1 MKKHPEIDQLLNTIH
16 ASILKRYG
24 QNFLVDETIQ
34 RMIVDAANIQ
44 KNDVVLEI
52 GPGLGA
58 LTHHLPFKDIQ
69 YISYEIDRQYHLYL
83 QQTFSVNTRHYGQNF
98 LKANPE
104 HVDVILGNLPYYIT
118 TDLLEK
124 VMKDFSSAKRGVFLI
139 QKEVIARLVARPGDD
154 AYGPLAVLMQF
165 LGTIDILMDVPPD
178 RFYPEPHVTST
189 VFLLRL
195 HHAYDH
201 ISSRSFFYFVKK
213 LFLNRRKNLLNN
225 LTFLTL
231 EKETIITTLNNV
243 SIPSSLRPEQLSFES
258 ILQLFLSFQG
268 HFDL

>member
-1 MKKHPEIDQLLNTIH
+1 MKKHPELDKILTSIH
-16 ASILKRYG
+16 ASVLKRYG
-24 QNFLVDETIQ
+24 QNFLIDETIQ
-34 RMIVDAANIQ
+34 RFIIQSAAIQ
-44 KNDVVLEI
+44 KNDIVLEI

-58 LTHHLPFKDIQ
+58 LTQHVPFEDIQ

-83 QQTFSVNTRHYGQNF
+83 QQTFSVNTTHYGQNF
-98 LKANPE
+98 LKAASE

-124 VMKDFSSAKRGVFLI
+124 VMKDFSSAQRGVFLI
-139 QKEVIARLVARPGDD
+139 QKEVVARLLAQPGDD

-165 LGTIDILMDVPPD
+165 LGTIEVLMDVPPD

-189 VFLLRL
+189 IFLLRF
-195 HHAYDH
+195 HHAHDH
-201 ISSRSFFYFVKK
+201 LSSRSFFYFVKK
-213 LFLNRRKNLLNN
+213 LFLNRRKNVLNN

-231 EKETIITTLNNV
+231 NKEKITMILREL
-243 SIPSSLRPEQLSFES
+243 SMDGSLRPEQLSFHT

-268 HFDL
+268 HFEL

>member
-1 MKKHPEIDQLLNTIH
+1 MKKHPELDQLLNSIH
-16 ASILKRYG
+16 ASVLKRYG
-24 QNFLVDETIQ
+24 QNFLIDETIQ
-34 RMIVDAANIQ
+34 RYIIDAANIQ

-83 QQTFSVNTRHYGQNF
+83 QQKFPVNTCHHGQNF
-98 LKANPE
+98 LKATPE

-139 QKEVIARLVARPGDD
+139 QKEVIARLLAQPGED

-165 LGTIDILMDVPPD
+165 LGTIDVLMDVLPD

-189 VFLLRL
+189 IFLLHF
-195 HHAYDH
+195 HHLYDH
-201 ISSRSFFYFVKK
+201 VSSRSFFYFVKK

-225 LTFLTL
+225 LTFLSL
-231 EKETIITTLNNV
+231 AKENIITKLKDV
-243 SIPSSLRPEQLSFES
+243 SIDGSLRPEQLSFNT
-258 ILQLFLSFQG
+258 ILQLFVSFQG